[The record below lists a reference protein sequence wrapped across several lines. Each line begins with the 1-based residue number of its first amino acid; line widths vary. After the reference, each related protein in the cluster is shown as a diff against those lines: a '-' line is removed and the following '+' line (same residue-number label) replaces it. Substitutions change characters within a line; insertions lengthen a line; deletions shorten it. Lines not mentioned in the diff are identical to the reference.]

1 MHAAISWVKVRMDLL
16 LPNKVDLI
24 RLLPHVILYIHLHTM
39 SENTTREMLQKDE
52 VSLKKK
58 KKKKSIYNKH
68 TVQNM
73 SNHKK
78 KESHLS
84 L

>member
-1 MHAAISWVKVRMDLL
+1 
-16 LPNKVDLI
+16 
-24 RLLPHVILYIHLHTM
+24 M